1 MNFSK
6 YQSPEKPSKS
16 GSIKQDYR
24 SDSIVKQ
31 QAYKLEECQTQINNM
46 YTEQDLSKSV
56 DCGLEW
62 SKTISDQNSG
72 VMGIIEDANYI

>member
-1 MNFSK
+1 
-6 YQSPEKPSKS
+6 
-16 GSIKQDYR
+16 
-24 SDSIVKQ
+24 
-31 QAYKLEECQTQINNM
+31 M